1 MNLTIDIGNTRTKIV
16 AFEGGEP
23 IAAVA
28 LSHPDKDGAQQADY
42 LENAIAALAQRIG
55 TTWNGLAWCSTGK
68 IADGLAERLQR
79 HAPHVLRLTGLTP
92 TPLRV
97 DYATPH
103 TLGADRLAA
112 ALGAV
117 ALQPGGDLLVVD
129 VGTCVTCDFIEGG
142 QRFVGGNI
150 SPGIQ
155 MRLRALHDYTEAL
168 PLIEADGRWPL
179 LGSDTETA
187 IRAGVLL
194 GLQAEIATLAQ
205 RLTKTHPDLQVWLA
219 GGESLRLHEA
229 LPCPLHTD
237 PHLVARGLNSL
248 LAI

>member
-16 AFEGGEP
+16 AFEGCEP
-23 IAAVA
+23 IAAVP
-28 LSHPDKDGAQQADY
+28 LFHPDKDGTQQTDA
-42 LENAIAALAQRIG
+42 LEDAITDLARRLGTEWNA
-55 TTWNGLAWCSTGK
+55 LAWCSTGK
-68 IADGLAERLQR
+68 TAEGLAKKLQR
-79 HAPHVLRLTGLTP
+79 HAPHVCRLTGLTS

-117 ALQPGGDLLVVD
+117 ALQPGCDLLVVD

-142 QRFVGGNI
+142 QRFAGGNI

-168 PLIEADGRWPL
+168 PLIEPDGRLPL
-179 LGSDTETA
+179 LGCDTETA

-194 GLQAEIATLAQ
+194 GLQAEITTLAQ
-205 RLTKTHPDLQVWLA
+205 RLAGTHPGLQVWLT

-229 LPCPLHTD
+229 LDRPLHTD

-248 LAI
+248 LPT